1 VRELFM
7 GLFDIFKKKEKTV
20 VTIYSPMNGKVIEL
34 KEVPDEAFA
43 QKMVGDGCA
52 IEPDKGIICSPIDGQ
67 LMNIFPTNHAII
79 FETIDG
85 LEMIVHFGIDTV
97 KLDGKGFQKLREPGP
112 IKIGD
117 EIVKYDLDDIKD
129 GVPSTRSP
137 IIINNMEKVDKIEVL
152 SLGKIVKIGEPIMKV
167 TLK

>member
-1 VRELFM
+1 M
-7 GLFDIFKKKEKTV
+7 GLFDILKKKEKTI

-117 EIVKYDLDDIKD
+117 EIVKYNLDDIKD

-137 IIINNMEKVDKIEVL
+137 IIINNMEKVEKIEVL
-152 SLGKIVKIGEPIMKV
+152 SLGKLVKIGEPIMKV

>member
-1 VRELFM
+1 M
-7 GLFDIFKKKEKTV
+7 GLFDIFKKKEKTI
-20 VTIYSPMNGKVIEL
+20 VTIYSPINGKVIEL

-79 FETIDG
+79 FETVDG

-97 KLDGKGFQKLREPGP
+97 KLDGKGFQKLREPGA
-112 IKIGD
+112 IKVGD
-117 EIVKYDLDDIKD
+117 EIVKYNLDEIKD

-137 IIINNMEKVDKIEVL
+137 IIINNMEKVEKIEIL
-152 SLGKIVKIGEPIMKV
+152 SLGKVVKIGEPIMKV

>member
-1 VRELFM
+1 M
-7 GLFDIFKKKEKTV
+7 GLFDIFKKKEKTI

-67 LMNIFPTNHAII
+67 LMNIFTTNHAII

-97 KLDGKGFQKLREPGP
+97 KLDGKGFQKLREAGP
-112 IKIGD
+112 IKVGD
-117 EIVKYDLDDIKD
+117 EIIKYNLDEIKD

-137 IIINNMEKVDKIEVL
+137 IIINNMEKVEKIEIL
-152 SLGKIVKIGEPIMKV
+152 SLGKVVKIGEPIMKV

>member
-1 VRELFM
+1 M
-7 GLFDIFKKKEKTV
+7 GLFNIFKKKEKTI

>member
-1 VRELFM
+1 M
-7 GLFDIFKKKEKTV
+7 GLFDIFKKKEKIV
-20 VTIYSPMNGKVIEL
+20 VTIYSPVNGKVIEL

-117 EIVKYDLDDIKD
+117 EIVKYNLDDIKD

-137 IIINNMEKVDKIEVL
+137 IIINNMEKVEKIEVL
-152 SLGKIVKIGEPIMKV
+152 SLGKVIKIGEPIMKI

>member
-1 VRELFM
+1 M
-7 GLFDIFKKKEKTV
+7 GLFDIFKKKEKTI
-20 VTIYSPMNGKVIEL
+20 VTIYSPINGKVIEL

-67 LMNIFPTNHAII
+67 LMNIFPTNHALI

-117 EIVKYDLDDIKD
+117 EIVKYNLDEIKD

-137 IIINNMEKVDKIEVL
+137 IIINNMEKVEKIEIL
-152 SLGKIVKIGEPIMKV
+152 SLGKVVKIGEPIMKV

>member
-1 VRELFM
+1 M
-7 GLFDIFKKKEKTV
+7 GLFDIFKKKEKTI

-85 LEMIVHFGIDTV
+85 LEMIIHFGIDTV

-117 EIVKYDLDDIKD
+117 EIIKYDLDDIKD

-137 IIINNMEKVDKIEVL
+137 IIINNMEKVEKIEIL
-152 SLGKIVKIGEPIMKV
+152 SLGKVVKIGEPIMKI

>member
-1 VRELFM
+1 M
-7 GLFDIFKKKEKTV
+7 GLFDIFKKKEKTI
-20 VTIYSPMNGKVIEL
+20 VTIYSPINGKVIEL

-52 IEPDKGIICSPIDGQ
+52 IEPDKGSICSPIEGQ

-112 IKIGD
+112 IKVGD
-117 EIVKYDLDDIKD
+117 EIVKYNLDEIKD

-137 IIINNMEKVDKIEVL
+137 IIINNMEKVEKIEII
-152 SLGKIVKIGEPIMKV
+152 SLGKVVKIGEPIMKV

>member
-1 VRELFM
+1 M
-7 GLFDIFKKKEKTV
+7 GLFDIFKKKEKTI

-117 EIVKYDLDDIKD
+117 EIVKYNLDEIKD

-137 IIINNMEKVDKIEVL
+137 IIINNMEKVEKIEIL
-152 SLGKIVKIGEPIMKV
+152 SLGKVVKIGEPIMKV

>member
-1 VRELFM
+1 M
-7 GLFDIFKKKEKTV
+7 GLFDIFKKKEKTI

-97 KLDGKGFQKLREPGP
+97 KLEGKGFQKLREPGP
-112 IKIGD
+112 IKVGD
-117 EIVKYDLDDIKD
+117 EIVKYNLDEIKD
-129 GVPSTRSP
+129 DVPSTRSP
-137 IIINNMEKVDKIEVL
+137 IIINNMEKVEKIEVL

>member
-1 VRELFM
+1 M
-7 GLFDIFKKKEKTV
+7 GLFDIFKKKEKTI

-117 EIVKYDLDDIKD
+117 EIVKYNLDDIKD

-137 IIINNMEKVDKIEVL
+137 IIINNMEKVEKIEVL
-152 SLGKIVKIGEPIMKV
+152 SLEKLVKIGEPIMKV

>member
-1 VRELFM
+1 M
-7 GLFDIFKKKEKTV
+7 GLFDIFKKKEKII
-20 VTIYSPMNGKVIEL
+20 VTIYSPINGKVIAL

-52 IEPDKGIICSPIDGQ
+52 IEPDKGSICSPIEGQ

-97 KLDGKGFQKLREPGP
+97 KLEGKGFQKLREPGP
-112 IKIGD
+112 IKVGD
-117 EIVKYDLDDIKD
+117 EIVKYNLDEIKD
-129 GVPSTRSP
+129 NVPSTRSP
-137 IIINNMEKVDKIEVL
+137 IIINNMEKVEKIEVL
-152 SLGKIVKIGEPIMKV
+152 SLGKIIKIGEPIMKV

>member
-1 VRELFM
+1 M
-7 GLFDIFKKKEKTV
+7 GLFDIFKKKEKTI

-117 EIVKYDLDDIKD
+117 EIVKYNLDDIKD

-137 IIINNMEKVDKIEVL
+137 IIINNMEKVEKIEVL
-152 SLGKIVKIGEPIMKV
+152 SLGKVIKIGEPIMKI

>member
-1 VRELFM
+1 M

-20 VTIYSPMNGKVIEL
+20 VTIYSPINGRVIEL

-52 IEPDKGIICSPIDGQ
+52 IEPDKGSICSPIEGQ

-112 IKIGD
+112 IKVGD
-117 EIVKYDLDDIKD
+117 EIVKYNLDEIKD
-129 GVPSTRSP
+129 NVPSTRSP
-137 IIINNMEKVDKIEVL
+137 IIINNMEKVEKIEVL

>member
-1 VRELFM
+1 M
-7 GLFDIFKKKEKTV
+7 GLFDIFKKKEKTI

-85 LEMIVHFGIDTV
+85 LEMIIHFGIDTV

-112 IKIGD
+112 IKVGD
-117 EIVKYDLDDIKD
+117 EIVKYNLDEIKD

-137 IIINNMEKVDKIEVL
+137 IIINNMEKVEKIEVL
-152 SLGKIVKIGEPIMKV
+152 SLGKLVKIGEPIMKV

>member
-1 VRELFM
+1 M
-7 GLFDIFKKKEKTV
+7 GLFDIFKKKEKTI

-117 EIVKYDLDDIKD
+117 EIIKYDLDDIKD

>member
-1 VRELFM
+1 M
-7 GLFDIFKKKEKTV
+7 GLFDIFKKKEKTI

-34 KEVPDEAFA
+34 KEVPEEAFA

-52 IEPDKGIICSPIDGQ
+52 IEPDRGIICSPIDGQ

-117 EIVKYDLDDIKD
+117 EIVKYNLDDIKD

-137 IIINNMEKVDKIEVL
+137 IIINNMEKVEKIEVL
-152 SLGKIVKIGEPIMKV
+152 SLGKLVKIGEPIMKV

>member
-1 VRELFM
+1 M
-7 GLFDIFKKKEKTV
+7 GLFDIFKKKEKTI
-20 VTIYSPMNGKVIEL
+20 VTIYSPINGKVIEL

-52 IEPDKGIICSPIDGQ
+52 IEPDKGTICSPIEGQ

-112 IKIGD
+112 IKVGD
-117 EIVKYDLDDIKD
+117 EIVKYNLDEIKD
-129 GVPSTRSP
+129 NVPSTRSP
-137 IIINNMEKVDKIEVL
+137 IIINNMEKVEKIEVL

>member
-1 VRELFM
+1 M
-7 GLFDIFKKKEKTV
+7 GLFDIFKKKEKTI
-20 VTIYSPMNGKVIEL
+20 VTIYSPINGKVIEL
-34 KEVPDEAFA
+34 KDVPDEAFA

-52 IEPDKGIICSPIDGQ
+52 IEPDKGVICSPIDGQ
-67 LMNIFPTNHAII
+67 LMNIFPTSHAII

-117 EIVKYDLDDIKD
+117 EIVKYNLDDIKD

-137 IIINNMEKVDKIEVL
+137 IIINNMEKVEKIEVL

>member
-1 VRELFM
+1 M
-7 GLFDIFKKKEKTV
+7 GLFDIFKKKEKII
-20 VTIYSPMNGKVIEL
+20 VTIYSPINGKVIEL

-52 IEPDKGIICSPIDGQ
+52 IEPDKGSICSPIEGQ

-112 IKIGD
+112 IKDGD
-117 EIVKYDLDDIKD
+117 EIVKYNLDEIKD
-129 GVPSTRSP
+129 NVPSTRSP
-137 IIINNMEKVDKIEVL
+137 IIINNMEKVEKIEVL

>member
-1 VRELFM
+1 M
-7 GLFDIFKKKEKTV
+7 GLFDIFKKKEKTI

-52 IEPDKGIICSPIDGQ
+52 IEPDKGVICSPIDGQ

-117 EIVKYDLDDIKD
+117 EIVKYNLDDIKD

-137 IIINNMEKVDKIEVL
+137 IIINNMEKVEKIEVL
-152 SLGKIVKIGEPIMKV
+152 SLGKLVKIGEPIMKV

>member
-1 VRELFM
+1 M
-7 GLFDIFKKKEKTV
+7 GLFDIFKKKEKTI

-79 FETIDG
+79 FETIDS

-97 KLDGKGFQKLREPGP
+97 KLDGKGFQKLREAGP
-112 IKIGD
+112 IKVGD
-117 EIVKYDLDDIKD
+117 EIIKYNLDEIKD

-137 IIINNMEKVDKIEVL
+137 IIINNMEKVEKIEIL
-152 SLGKIVKIGEPIMKV
+152 SLGKVVKIGEPIMKV

>member
-1 VRELFM
+1 M
-7 GLFDIFKKKEKTV
+7 GLFDIFKKKEKIV
-20 VTIYSPMNGKVIEL
+20 VTIYSPINGKVIEL

-52 IEPDKGIICSPIDGQ
+52 IEPDKGSICSPIDGQ

-137 IIINNMEKVDKIEVL
+137 IIINNMEKVEKIEIL

>member
-1 VRELFM
+1 M

-52 IEPDKGIICSPIDGQ
+52 IEPDKGIICSPIEGQ

-112 IKIGD
+112 IKVGD
-117 EIVKYDLDDIKD
+117 EIVKYNLDEIKD
-129 GVPSTRSP
+129 NVPSTRSP
-137 IIINNMEKVDKIEVL
+137 IIINNMEKVEKIEVL

>member
-1 VRELFM
+1 M
-7 GLFDIFKKKEKTV
+7 GLFDIFKKKEKIV
-20 VTIYSPMNGKVIEL
+20 VTIYSPINGKVIEL

-52 IEPDKGIICSPIDGQ
+52 IEPDKGIICSPIDGR

-79 FETIDG
+79 FETVDG
-85 LEMIVHFGIDTV
+85 LEMIIHFGIDTV
-97 KLDGKGFQKLREPGP
+97 RLEGKGFQKLREPGP

-117 EIVKYDLDDIKD
+117 EIVKYNLDDIKD

-137 IIINNMEKVDKIEVL
+137 IIINNMEKVEKIEVL

>member
-1 VRELFM
+1 M
-7 GLFDIFKKKEKTV
+7 GLFDIFKKKEKAV

-137 IIINNMEKVDKIEVL
+137 IIINNMEKVEKIEIL

>member
-1 VRELFM
+1 M
-7 GLFDIFKKKEKTV
+7 GLFDIFKKKEKTI

-137 IIINNMEKVDKIEVL
+137 IIINNMEKVEKIEIL
-152 SLGKIVKIGEPIMKV
+152 SLEKIVKIGEPIMKV

>member
-1 VRELFM
+1 M
-7 GLFDIFKKKEKTV
+7 GLFDIFKKKEKIV
-20 VTIYSPMNGKVIEL
+20 VTIYSPVNGKVIEL

-52 IEPDKGIICSPIDGQ
+52 IEPDKGVICSPIEGQ

-112 IKIGD
+112 IKVGD
-117 EIVKYDLDDIKD
+117 EIVKYNLDEIKD
-129 GVPSTRSP
+129 NVPSTRSP
-137 IIINNMEKVDKIEVL
+137 IIINNMEKVEKIEVL

>member
-1 VRELFM
+1 M
-7 GLFDIFKKKEKTV
+7 GLFDIFKKKEKII
-20 VTIYSPMNGKVIEL
+20 VTIYSPINGKVIEL

-52 IEPDKGIICSPIDGQ
+52 IEPDKGSICSPIEGQ

-97 KLDGKGFQKLREPGP
+97 KLEGKGFQKLREPGP
-112 IKIGD
+112 IKVGD
-117 EIVKYDLDDIKD
+117 EIVKYNLDEIKD
-129 GVPSTRSP
+129 NVPSTRSP
-137 IIINNMEKVDKIEVL
+137 IIINNMEKVEKIEVL
-152 SLGKIVKIGEPIMKV
+152 SLGKIIKIGEPIMKV

>member
-1 VRELFM
+1 M
-7 GLFDIFKKKEKTV
+7 GLFDIFKKKEKIV
-20 VTIYSPMNGKVIEL
+20 VTIYSPINGKVIEL

-112 IKIGD
+112 IKVGD
-117 EIVKYDLDDIKD
+117 EIVKYNLDEIKD
-129 GVPSTRSP
+129 NVPSTRSP
-137 IIINNMEKVDKIEVL
+137 IIINNMEKVEKIEVL

>member
-1 VRELFM
+1 M
-7 GLFDIFKKKEKTV
+7 GLFDIFKKKEKII
-20 VTIYSPMNGKVIEL
+20 VTIYSPINGKVIEL

-52 IEPDKGIICSPIDGQ
+52 IEPDKGSICSPIEGQ

-112 IKIGD
+112 IKVGD
-117 EIVKYDLDDIKD
+117 EIVKYNLDEIKD
-129 GVPSTRSP
+129 NVPSTRSP
-137 IIINNMEKVDKIEVL
+137 IIINNREKVEKIEVL

>member
-1 VRELFM
+1 M
-7 GLFDIFKKKEKTV
+7 GLFDIFKKKEKII
-20 VTIYSPMNGKVIEL
+20 VTIYSPINGKVIEL

-52 IEPDKGIICSPIDGQ
+52 IEPDKGSICSPIEGQ

-117 EIVKYDLDDIKD
+117 EIVKYNLDEIKD

-137 IIINNMEKVDKIEVL
+137 IIINNMEKVEKIEIL
-152 SLGKIVKIGEPIMKV
+152 SLGKVVKIGEPIMKV

>member
-1 VRELFM
+1 M
-7 GLFDIFKKKEKTV
+7 GFFDIFKKKEKTII
-20 VTIYSPMNGKVIEL
+20 TIYSPINGKVIEL
-34 KEVPDEAFA
+34 KDVPDEAFA

-52 IEPDKGIICSPIDGQ
+52 IEPDKGSICSPIDGQ
-67 LMNIFPTNHAII
+67 LMNIFPTSHAII

-97 KLDGKGFQKLREPGP
+97 KLEGKGFQKLREPGS

-117 EIVKYDLDDIKD
+117 EIVKYNLDEIKG

-137 IIINNMEKVDKIEVL
+137 IIINNMEKVEKIEVL

>member
-1 VRELFM
+1 M
-7 GLFDIFKKKEKTV
+7 GLFDIFKKKEKTI

-129 GVPSTRSP
+129 DVPSTRSP